1 MGLPVQFDD
10 ATQRKA
16 LQDASDAHSLGQLP
30 PPPRTGPID
39 ATPDVHLM
47 RELVGFPL
55 RSVRRHKTLAAIV
68 FASTLLTIL
77 FVAFLMPRSY
87 HVETRMTAQRTELM
101 TALGNPRRSVPN
113 DADSPTRLAAEAVR
127 NRVNILGL
135 VQQTRLVEQW
145 DIIRAPIRLLADRII
160 TQWFK
165 RPALTPAEKAD
176 QFVEV
181 LLKSLKV
188 DVGTGAED
196 GVVTIGIDW
205 FDRESAVRIVEQAQT
220 NFLEQRRTSEVGRI
234 AESVAIL
241 QEHVDSTLAVIK
253 ALIKDSSMTV
263 AARPKSLRV
272 ATAYSTARA
281 NESPLALERQGS
293 AAAIEAKQ
301 QTIIELETARARR
314 LADLQG
320 QLNSLRSRYGP
331 AHPEVQAVEA
341 QLAAISV
348 DSPQL
353 AALRADLAVLDRQIF
368 ALGGAARVAPT
379 RADFTIP
386 EPTTQPIFNP
396 ALAYSESRLR
406 LAIVDYEDMTDRLK
420 SAKIEMETAN
430 AAFKYRYIVS
440 IPAKFP
446 KGPEKPNL
454 KLLAFGGVFATLGL
468 ACFAAMGAD
477 LLSGRLLEAWQVEL
491 LLGTPLLAHLD
502 RS

>member
-16 LQDASDAHSLGQLP
+16 LQNESDAQSLGQLP

-55 RSVRRHKTLAAIV
+55 RSVRRHKTLAAVV

-87 HVETRMTAQRTELM
+87 HVETRMTAQRTDLM

-113 DADSPTRLAAEAVR
+113 EADSPTRLAAEAVR
-127 NRVNILGL
+127 NRGNLLGL

-145 DIIRAPIRLLADRII
+145 DIIRSPIRLLADRIMVE
-160 TQWFK
+160 WFK
-165 RPALTPAEKAD
+165 RPVLTPGEKAE

-196 GVVTIGIDW
+196 GIVTIGIDW

-220 NFLEQRRTSEVGRI
+220 NFLEQRRASEVGRI

-241 QEHVDSTLAVIK
+241 QNHVDSTLAVIK
-253 ALIKDSSMTV
+253 ALIKDSSMT
-263 AARPKSLRV
+263 AAGRTKSPRATTAY
-272 ATAYSTARA
+272 ATAKA
-281 NESPLALERQGS
+281 NESPLALERQGI

-341 QLAAISV
+341 QLSAIAA

-368 ALGGAARVAPT
+368 ALGGAARVAPS

-386 EPTTQPIFNP
+386 EPAAAPTFNP
-396 ALAYSESRLR
+396 SLAYSESRLR

-430 AAFKYRYIVS
+430 AAFKYRYSVS

-446 KGPEKPNL
+446 KSPEKPNL

-468 ACFAAMGAD
+468 AFFAAMGAD

-502 RS
+502 HS